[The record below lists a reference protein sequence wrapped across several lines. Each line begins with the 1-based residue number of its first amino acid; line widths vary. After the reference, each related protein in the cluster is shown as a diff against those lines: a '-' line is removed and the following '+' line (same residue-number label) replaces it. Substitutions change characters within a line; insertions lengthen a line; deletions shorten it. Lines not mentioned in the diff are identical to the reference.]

1 MSETQSLTLPG
12 GRTLCYSIYGATE
25 TRASAEQP
33 PTAFYFHGFP
43 GSHSEGAASHEAASS
58 HGLRIISISRPGFG
72 GSTNDPGRSIPSFS
86 QDVLSLADHLH
97 VQRFAVLGVSGGG
110 PYVLACVHSIPASRL
125 AGAVVVSGMYP
136 TSLGTGGM
144 KLSNRV
150 LFGLAPWAPWLV
162 SYVFDVGVGRTARD
176 AGRPG
181 AVRESLAQGIK
192 GWPEEDR
199 EAAEADGG
207 RVLDVLASS
216 TRGAFVDG
224 PEGSACEA
232 KLFGSPW
239 GFELAELPVRKGE
252 LVVYHGAKDINVP
265 ARMAEEAVAKM
276 NGVEFVLEHEDAH
289 ISLYFRNMDGI
300 ISEVKRMLMN
310 DHVPRLPTSTNLTR
324 GA

>member
-1 MSETQSLTLPG
+1 M
-12 GRTLCYSIYGATE
+12 
-25 TRASAEQP
+25 
-33 PTAFYFHGFP
+33 
-43 GSHSEGAASHEAASS
+43 
-58 HGLRIISISRPGFG
+58 
-72 GSTNDPGRSIPSFS
+72 
-86 QDVLSLADHLH
+86 
-97 VQRFAVLGVSGGG
+97 QRFAVLGVSGGG
-110 PYVLACVHSIPASRL
+110 PYVLACVHSIPAPRL

-150 LFGLAPWAPWLV
+150 LFSLAPWAPWLV
-162 SYVFDVGVGRTARD
+162 SYVFDVGVGRVARD

-207 RVLDVLASS
+207 RVSDVLAAS

-239 GFELAELPVRKGE
+239 GFDLAELPVRKRE

-265 ARMAEEAVAKM
+265 ATRMPQEAVAKM

-289 ISLYFRNMDGI
+289 ISLYFRKMDGI
-300 ISEVKRMLMN
+300 ISEVKRMLTN
-310 DHVPRLPTSTNLTR
+310 GHVPRLPTSTNLTR